1 MESITPKILALW
13 GSFFSKYLKFNVDSK
28 NAIETW
34 EKVLGFSDS
43 CIWIG
48 RFDWQILPITRR
60 ILVVGSQRV
69 YWYFKYFSRPV
80 VQSLN
85 CISVIKILEET
96 FGFFMMQ
103 MLQQHQQMFLGYE
116 IGIFD
121 WFEHRNIKIE

>member
-1 MESITPKILALW
+1 M
-13 GSFFSKYLKFNVDSK
+13 
-28 NAIETW
+28 
-34 EKVLGFSDS
+34 
-43 CIWIG
+43 
-48 RFDWQILPITRR
+48 
-60 ILVVGSQRV
+60 
-69 YWYFKYFSRPV
+69 PV